1 MIGRK
6 TTLASALLAA
16 SAVSTTTVG
25 QTTVIQSN
33 TGVGCSTV
41 CIDGN
46 CTSTCGDGSGTTTT
60 ITTSSAMQGNGEVVD
75 RMIEEKNFTEVVS
88 TDVDTT
94 VVQGESF
101 GIKVHA
107 DSNLQDRIQ
116 VEKDGDS
123 LQVRLKSGQYQ
134 NATLMVEVTM
144 PDLRRLTQ
152 NGAADLSFSGF
163 DQSNLEL
170 NVNGAGGVSGKD
182 NLITNLVLNSQG
194 AATLD
199 LMGSELTNAEVHIGG
214 TAQIRLNFHE
224 GEGQI
229 TGDVQG
235 VGEIQYC
242 GNPDNKVNVFGVAD
256 IVRVNC
262 S

>member
-1 MIGRK
+1 MLGRK

-33 TGVGCSTV
+33 TGIGCSTV

-46 CTSTCGDGSGTTTT
+46 CTSTCGDGTTTT
-60 ITTSSAMQGNGEVVD
+60 VTTSSAMKGNGDVVD
-75 RMIEEKNFTEVVS
+75 RVVEEKDFTEVVS

-94 VVQGESF
+94 VLQGESF
-101 GIKVHA
+101 AIKVHA
-107 DSNLQDRIQ
+107 DSNLQDRME
-116 VEKDGDS
+116 VKKEGEV
-123 LQVRLKSGQYQ
+123 LHVRLKSGQYQ
-134 NATLMVEVTM
+134 NATLEVEVTM
-144 PDLRRLTQ
+144 PDLRKLTQ
-152 NGAADLSFSGF
+152 NGAADLQFSGF

-170 NVNGAGGVSGKD
+170 NVNGAGQVSGKD
-182 NLITNLVLNSQG
+182 NLVTNLVLNSQG
-194 AATLD
+194 ASTLD
-199 LMGSELTNAEVHIGG
+199 LMGSELTNAEVHVGG

-235 VGEIQYC
+235 VSEIQYC
-242 GNPDNKVNVFGVAD
+242 GNPDNRVSVFGVAD
-256 IVRVNC
+256 IVRVKC

>member
-33 TGVGCSTV
+33 TGIGCSTV

-46 CTSTCGDGSGTTTT
+46 CTTTCGDGATTTV
-60 ITTSSAMQGNGEVVD
+60 TTNSSAMQGNGDVVD
-75 RMIEEKNFTEVVS
+75 RMVEEKDFTEVVS
-88 TDVDTT
+88 TDVDTS

-101 GIKVHA
+101 GVKVHA
-107 DSNLQDRIQ
+107 DSNLQDRIE

-123 LQVRLKSGQYQ
+123 LRVSLKSGQYQ
-134 NATLMVEVTM
+134 NATLKVEVTM

-152 NGAADLSFSGF
+152 NGAADLEFSGF

-170 NVNGAGGVSGKD
+170 NVNGAGGVRGKD

-199 LMGSELTNAEVHIGG
+199 LMGSELTNAEVHVGG

>member
-1 MIGRK
+1 MMGRK

-16 SAVSTTTVG
+16 SAVSTTAVG

-33 TGVGCSTV
+33 TGIGCSTV

-46 CTSTCGDGSGTTTT
+46 CTSTCGDGATTTV
-60 ITTSSAMQGNGEVVD
+60 TTSSAMQGNGDVVD
-75 RMIEEKNFTEVVS
+75 RKVDEKDFTEVVS
-88 TDVDTT
+88 TDVDTV

-101 GIKVHA
+101 AINVKA
-107 DSNLQDRIQ
+107 DSNLQERIE
-116 VEKDGDS
+116 VTRDGDV
-123 LQVRLKSGQYQ
+123 LNVRLRSGQYQ

-144 PDLRRLTQ
+144 PDLRKLTQ
-152 NGAADLSFSGF
+152 NGAADLQFSGF

-170 NVNGAGGVSGKD
+170 NVYGAGKVSGKD
-182 NLITNLVLNSQG
+182 NLVTNLVLNSQG
-194 AATLD
+194 ASTLD
-199 LMGSELTNAEVHIGG
+199 LMASELTNAEVHVGG

-242 GNPDNKVNVFGVAD
+242 GNPDNRVNVFGVAD